1 MAVYSFYSSNEDFV
15 FSELSE
21 RAGGIGGLN
30 MRMKSVDF
38 KFVDFMFSIF
48 VPKKMDMET
57 LFYIDGS
64 LKTRILRIVEMKQSS
79 LKRALKGL

>member
-1 MAVYSFYSSNEDFV
+1 MVVYSFYSGNEDIV
-15 FSELSE
+15 LGELSE

-48 VPKKMDMET
+48 VPKQMDMET
-57 LFYIDGS
+57 LFYMDG
-64 LKTRILRIVEMKQSS
+64 
-79 LKRALKGL
+79 

>member
-1 MAVYSFYSSNEDFV
+1 MVVYSFYSGDKDTV
-15 FSELSE
+15 FGELPE

-48 VPKKMDMET
+48 VPKQMDMET
-57 LFYIDGS
+57 LFYMDG
-64 LKTRILRIVEMKQSS
+64 
-79 LKRALKGL
+79 

>member
-38 KFVDFMFSIF
+38 MFSIF
-48 VPKKMDMET
+48 VPKQMDMET
-57 LFYIDGS
+57 LFYMDG
-64 LKTRILRIVEMKQSS
+64 
-79 LKRALKGL
+79 

>member
-1 MAVYSFYSSNEDFV
+1 MAECLFGSGVYDGWVLDSGLFPMAVYSFYSSNEDFV

-48 VPKKMDMET
+48 VPKQMDMET
-57 LFYIDGS
+57 LFYMDG
-64 LKTRILRIVEMKQSS
+64 
-79 LKRALKGL
+79 

>member
-30 MRMKSVDF
+30 IRMKSVDF

-48 VPKKMDMET
+48 VPKQMDMET
-57 LFYIDGS
+57 LFYMDG
-64 LKTRILRIVEMKQSS
+64 
-79 LKRALKGL
+79 